1 VLWLVVS
8 PLPHPARE
16 IEPNR
21 AKNINARFKQR
32 TPEQMDF
39 EDAGKADY
47 NIARGGGSGCCYGKV
62 PEKQLNVVL
71 R

>member
-1 VLWLVVS
+1 
-8 PLPHPARE
+8 
-16 IEPNR
+16 
-21 AKNINARFKQR
+21 
-32 TPEQMDF
+32 MDF